1 LSIFLF
7 LLFVL
12 ETNLPSCAN
21 YQDGI
26 ETCAAFQ
33 KGFLQIWWS
42 ILGQD
47 VNNIEECN
55 AKHYQGTR
63 GNLKLTYHL
72 KAPIYL
78 DQISETERF

>member
-1 LSIFLF
+1 M
-7 LLFVL
+7 
-12 ETNLPSCAN
+12 
-21 YQDGI
+21 
-26 ETCAAFQ
+26 
-33 KGFLQIWWS
+33 S

-72 KAPIYL
+72 KAPIHF
-78 DQISETERF
+78 DQISETERFEVISPAQT